1 MFLMPRRRKNDQL
14 DIWPGF
20 VDAISTLLLVIIFVL
35 MSFVL
40 AQFYLTDA
48 LSAKEQN
55 LSSLNRQLAQL
66 ETSLL
71 SEKTQKLMSE
81 KEITQLR
88 EALEKFSRTFKLS
101 EEQLAA
107 TQQELV
113 AHQAEKSNLQGQALT
128 LKQQLAA
135 LEEKIKQLTESLAI
149 ESTNVTA
156 RDVKLAD
163 LSVQLEEL
171 LAHNTSLTEENKKFK
186 GGIGGYRSEF
196 FAKLKEA
203 IGNRSDIR
211 VVGDRFVFQSEV
223 LFEIA
228 SAELG
233 EDGKKQLAPLVK
245 TLKEITLTIPKKI
258 NWILRVDGHT
268 DNLPIHTKFPS
279 NWELSAARAISV
291 VKYLIAEGIPSNR
304 LVAAGFGEFQPLEEA
319 SNTKTLAKNR
329 RIEFKLDQR

>member
-1 MFLMPRRRKNDQL
+1 MFLISRRRKNDQL

-55 LSSLNRQLAQL
+55 LSSLNRQLAHL

-71 SEKTQKLMSE
+71 SEKVQKQMSE
-81 KEITQLR
+81 KEIIQLR

-101 EEQLAA
+101 EEQLAV
-107 TQQELV
+107 TQKQLA
-113 AHQAEKSNLQGQALT
+113 AHQAEKTNLHGQTLT
-128 LKQQLAA
+128 LKQQLAN
-135 LEEKIKQLTESLAI
+135 LEEKIKLLTESLAA
-149 ESTNVTA
+149 ESTKVSTK
-156 RDVKLAD
+156 DVKLAD
-163 LSVQLEEL
+163 LSVQLEKL
-171 LAHNTSLTEENKKFK
+171 LNQNTSLVEENKKFK

-203 IGNRSDIR
+203 IGNRSDMR

-228 SAELG
+228 AADLG
-233 EDGKKQLAPLVK
+233 EDGKKQLAPLIK
-245 TLKEITLTIPKKI
+245 TLKEITLTIPKNI

-268 DNLPIHTKFPS
+268 DNLPIRTKFPS
-279 NWELSAARAISV
+279 NWELSSARAISV
-291 VKYLIAEGIPSNR
+291 VKYLIAEGIPSHR

-319 SNTKTLAKNR
+319 SDTKTLAKNR